1 VTLGRSIVAPALALA
16 PAAGRRAVLGAL
28 AGLAITAGVS
38 LGQGQSQPLPSSG
51 TSAETLPAQAQGV
64 DVEERVGNTLPPD
77 IGFTNSA
84 GKIVHLGEYFKDGK
98 PAIVAMVYYKCPIV
112 CTVVMNRMAE
122 TINELDFTVG
132 KDYRAL
138 VFSVDPTED
147 TQLARQTKLSF
158 ISSYN
163 RDVTPEVEA
172 GWEFHC
178 TDDEA
183 ARRLGD
189 ALGFKFRKLDDG
201 AYTHPIVLAV
211 ITPDGK
217 VSRYLYGFVYPAR
230 DVKIALMEASEGKLV
245 KTIGDR
251 LLLRCFM
258 YDPKAGSY
266 TLQATRVMQLAGIV
280 TVVALGTLI
289 GGLFI
294 GERLRRRR
302 AHRIS
307 GSTVSNPTAPTAP
320 TPTDTQSSQGGPQ

>member
-1 VTLGRSIVAPALALA
+1 MTIGPAILALASAANRRVVLSALAALALSTG
-16 PAAGRRAVLGAL
+16 AAF
-28 AGLAITAGVS
+28 
-38 LGQGQSQPLPSSG
+38 GQGQSQPLPSTG
-51 TSAETLPAQAQGV
+51 PAAETLPPQAQGV
-64 DVEERVGNTLPPD
+64 DVEEQIGNTLPPD

-84 GKIVHLGEYFKDGK
+84 GKIVHLGEYFSDGK

-112 CTVVMNRMAE
+112 CTVVMSRLAE
-122 TINELDFTVG
+122 TINDLDFTVG
-132 KDYRAL
+132 KDYRVL

-147 TQLARQTKLSF
+147 TALARQTKLSY

-163 RDVTPEVEA
+163 REVTPEVEA

-201 AYTHPIVLAV
+201 AYTHPVVLAV

-230 DVKIALMEASEGKLV
+230 DVKLALMEASEGKLV

-251 LLLRCFM
+251 LLLRCYM

-266 TLQATRVMQLAGIV
+266 TLQATRVMQIAGVV
-280 TVVALGTLI
+280 TVAALGTLI

-294 GERLRRRR
+294 GERLRRNR
-302 AHRIS
+302 AHRLS
-307 GSTVSNPTAPTAP
+307 SSPANNPGPT
-320 TPTDTQSSQGGPQ
+320 TTQSSQGGPQ

>member
-1 VTLGRSIVAPALALA
+1 VTIGRSILALA
-16 PAAGRRAVLGAL
+16 SAANRRAVLGAL
-28 AGLAITAGVS
+28 AGLALSTGAAF
-38 LGQGQSQPLPSSG
+38 GQGQSQPLPSTG
-51 TSAETLPAQAQGV
+51 TAAEALPPQAQGV
-64 DVEERVGNTLPPD
+64 DVEEQIGNTLPPD

-84 GKIVHLGEYFKDGK
+84 GKIVHLGEYFSDGK
-98 PAIVAMVYYKCPIV
+98 PAIVALVYYKCPIV
-112 CTVVMNRMAE
+112 CTVVMSRLAE
-122 TINELDFTVG
+122 TINDLDFTVG

-147 TQLARQTKLSF
+147 TALARQTKLSY

-163 RDVTPEVEA
+163 REVTPEVDA

-189 ALGFKFRKLDDG
+189 ALGFKFRKLDTG
-201 AYTHPIVLAV
+201 AYTHPIALAV

-230 DVKIALMEASEGKLV
+230 DVKLALMEASEGKLV

-251 LLLRCFM
+251 LLLRCYM

-266 TLQATRVMQLAGIV
+266 TLQATRVMQIAGVV
-280 TVVALGTLI
+280 TVAALGTLI

-294 GERLRRRR
+294 GERLRRNR
-302 AHRIS
+302 AHRLS
-307 GSTVSNPTAPTAP
+307 SSHANTPGPTT
-320 TPTDTQSSQGGPQ
+320 TQSLQGGPQ